1 MVEENKLDQIN
12 SLESKAKYRSYL
24 LFLSGQMTSIFGSSI
39 IMFVLIWHLTD
50 MVGENNTI
58 LSLAFFLGLLP
69 IVILSPIAGVFADKH
84 DKKKIIIIAD
94 SAQAFLTLGIIL
106 IFYFSE
112 VKVWHILT
120 LNSLRSVCQAFH
132 EPVTFSLIPQLVPPS
147 KLSRVNGINFFLSS
161 IIRIIG
167 PVIGAW
173 LMVFLAVE
181 LILWIDI
188 ITFLLALLTILQ
200 IKIPKSVKE
209 KQIEQQKQDMGDA
222 YEHPPEP
229 SFFTQ
234 FKEGIHAITEI
245 KGFTGIMILAIFA
258 NFIMQP
264 LDVLLPN
271 FIKYEHFGEKQ
282 QLGYFM
288 AFLQAGM
295 LCGGL
300 ISALKKQWKNVIVIM
315 SLGLFSTGIGLLLL
329 GVIGQSNFI
338 LLYTVA
344 FFMLLLNPIVNALFQ
359 TTLQRSVPPEKM
371 GRVISVVVSLAT
383 LASPIGMI
391 LAGPIADALGSIRE
405 LYVWCGILN
414 IIIVAF
420 TLYSKNSRI
429 FLKEMQVQQD
439 NLQLEAE

>member
-1 MVEENKLDQIN
+1 MVERNITNQNKIQD
-12 SLESKAKYRSYL
+12 SDSKYRSYL
-24 LFLSGQMTSIFGSSI
+24 FFLVGQMTSIFGSSI

-50 MVGENNTI
+50 MVGKNNTI

-94 SAQAFLTLGIIL
+94 SAQALLTLGIIL
-106 IFYFSE
+106 IFYFFE

-132 EPVTFSLIPQLVPPS
+132 EPVTFSLIPQMVPPS

-173 LMVFLAVE
+173 LMVFLAIE
-181 LILWIDI
+181 YILWIDI
-188 ITFLLALLTILQ
+188 ITFLIALLTILK
-200 IKIPKSVKE
+200 IKIPKSIHE
-209 KQIEQQKQDMGDA
+209 EHIEQQKQEFGEN
-222 YEHPPEP
+222 YEHPTEP

-271 FIKYEHFGEKQ
+271 FIKYEHFGERQ

-295 LCGGL
+295 LCGGF
-300 ISALKKQWKNVIVIM
+300 ITAIKKQWKKVIIIM
-315 SLGLFSTGIGLLLL
+315 SIGLFSTGIGLLLL
-329 GVIGQSNFI
+329 GLVGEGNFL
-338 LLYTVA
+338 LLYIIA

-371 GRVISVVVSLAT
+371 GRVVSVVVSLAT

-391 LAGPIADALGSIRE
+391 IAGPIADALGSIRE
-405 LYVWCGILN
+405 LYVWCGVLN

-420 TLYSKNSRI
+420 TLYTKNSRL

-439 NLQLEAE
+439 NLHPEAD